1 MKEKNPYQIFNNY
14 CLRTPLFPYSNYIKL
29 IEKDEVLEEDFKQ
42 ILKNAV
48 FREALFLASPELLTQ
63 IKKWEVGD
71 LNDVRKIERL
81 QITILKYYTRISTRC
96 TPFGLFASCG
106 LGSFDSKTEIELGS
120 IDDYKRITRFDTTFL
135 NSLFQK
141 LLKEES
147 IKENVLFYPN
157 TSIYKIG
164 NHYRYVEY
172 TIENKKRI
180 YSLEGFQYS
189 SYIELILKEA
199 KKGKKISELANLIID
214 EEITFIE
221 AKEFID
227 ELIENQILVSELEIT
242 VTGSDYFTSLL
253 ERIEK
258 IPESSTIYTQL
269 KELQDKLAVLDT
281 GINNSIADYQSIGV
295 NAKKIVPELDTKFL
309 FQTDSFSSFNQNT
322 LNKHFQKQLKKALV
336 LFNKMTAPS
345 VNGNIEAFKRKFL
358 KRFEQSEVQLYL
370 VLDTE
375 TGIGYGDKRDNN
387 NDLLA
392 TLITP
397 STKKRYEHVIWT
409 DTDDILQEKLVKAT
423 KNNQYQINLTSEDF
437 KDLSL
442 NWDDLPDT
450 FSSIIEAYKTQG
462 EEQVFIKGVGG
473 SSAVNLLGRFSYG
486 DKDLLEYVNNILA
499 TEETIN
505 ADKILAEIVHLP
517 EARTGNILQRPSF
530 RKYEI
535 PYIGKSSVVNNYQI
549 PIEDILISVKNNR
562 IVLRSKKY
570 NKEILPRLGNAH
582 NYSTNSLP
590 LYQFLCELQTQDIRS
605 SIGFIWNSILKKQPF
620 LPRVVFENLIFS
632 KAQWKINV
640 KEFKTFFKQENI
652 LSEIKK
658 WQKKLMLPNYVELVD
673 GDNKLLICL
682 TNETSLKMLLHTIKN
697 RKQFLLEEFLF
708 SEDEFIKDTQGNS
721 YCNQFVVSFYNDQKL
736 EMTQNE
742 H

>member
-1 MKEKNPYQIFNNY
+1 MKEKNSYQIFNNY
-14 CLRTPLFPYSNYIKL
+14 CLRTPLFSFSNYLKL
-29 IEKDEVLEEDFKQ
+29 IGKSEILEEDFKQ
-42 ILKNAV
+42 ILINPV

-63 IKKWEVGD
+63 VKKWEVGE
-71 LNDVRKIERL
+71 LKNAQKIERL

-106 LGSFDSKTEIELGS
+106 IGSFNRETNIKIE
-120 IDDYKRITRFDTTFL
+120 DVENYKRITRFDTTFL
-135 NSLFQK
+135 NNLFEQ
-141 LLKEES
+141 LLKEKS
-147 IKENVLFYPN
+147 IKENVLFFPN

-164 NHYRYVEY
+164 DHYRYVEY
-172 TIENKKRI
+172 TIENKKRS
-180 YSLEGFQYS
+180 YSLEGIGFSEYL
-189 SYIELILKEA
+189 EKILTEA
-199 KKGKKISELANLIID
+199 KSGNTISELAKLLVD
-214 EEITFIE
+214 DEITKEE
-221 AKEFID
+221 AKEYINQLID
-227 ELIENQILVSELEIT
+227 NQILVSELEIS
-242 VTGSDYFTSLL
+242 VTGKDYFTSLL
-253 ERIEK
+253 ERIKK

-269 KELQDKLAVLDT
+269 KELQDKLTVLDT
-281 GINNSIADYQSIGV
+281 GINNSIADYQSISV
-295 NAKKIVPELDTKFL
+295 DAKKIVPELDTKFL
-309 FQTDSFSSFNQNT
+309 FQTDSFSNLNQNN
-322 LNKHFQKQLKKALV
+322 LNKHLQKHLKKALV

-345 VNGNIEAFKRKFL
+345 ANGNIERFKRTFL
-358 KRFEQSEVQLYL
+358 KRFEQSEVPLYL

-375 TGIGYGDKRDNN
+375 TGIGYGDKRDDN

-397 STKKRYEHVIWT
+397 NTIERYERVIWT
-409 DTDDILQEKLVKAT
+409 DTDDILQEKLVKAI
-423 KNNQYQINLTSEDF
+423 KDDQYQIDITSEDF
-437 KDLSL
+437 KDLPL

-450 FSSIIEAYKTQG
+450 FSSMIEVYKTQG
-462 EEQVFIKGVGG
+462 EEQVFIKGAGG

-486 DKDLLEYVNNILA
+486 DKDLLEYVNNIIA

-505 ADKILAEIVHLP
+505 ADKILAEIIHLP
-517 EARTGNILQRPSF
+517 EARIGNILQRPSF

-535 PYIGKSSVVNNYQI
+535 PYLGKSSIANNYQI
-549 PIEDILISVKNNR
+549 PIEDILVSVKNNR

-582 NYSTNSLP
+582 NYSINSLP
-590 LYQFLCELQTQDIRS
+590 IYQFLCELQTQDRRS
-605 SIGFIWNSILKKQPF
+605 SIGFNWNSILKKQSF

-632 KAQWKINV
+632 KARWKINV
-640 KEFKTFFKQENI
+640 KKFKTLFKQENI
-652 LSEIKK
+652 FLEIKK
-658 WQKKLMLPNYVELVD
+658 WQEKLLLPNYVELVD

-708 SEDEFIKDTQGNS
+708 PEDEVISDAQGNS

-736 EMTQNE
+736 KMAQNE